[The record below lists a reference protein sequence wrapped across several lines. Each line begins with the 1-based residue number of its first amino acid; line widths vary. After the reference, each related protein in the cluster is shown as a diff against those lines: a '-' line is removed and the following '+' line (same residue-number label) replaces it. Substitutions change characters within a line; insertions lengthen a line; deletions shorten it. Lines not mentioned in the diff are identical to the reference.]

1 MEKKI
6 IELSSKQKILLTLLA
21 AATLPF
27 TVAVFGTGE
36 IYLNNSEEFL
46 FVLSDFWLVS
56 VAIGLAVFA
65 VLAVL
70 LWFLRGKAFHVVLS
84 LVVWLSLMT

>member
-6 IELSSKQKILLTLLA
+6 IELSSKQKVWLSLLA
-21 AATLPF
+21 ASVFPF

-46 FVLSDFWLVS
+46 FVLSDFWFVS
-56 VAIGLAVFA
+56 IAIGLALFA
-65 VLAVL
+65 VLAVI
-70 LWFLRGKAFHVVLS
+70 LWFLHGRHRRHLGS
-84 LVVWLSLMT
+84 